1 MMSVTASSQASS
13 ISWTAYSIKRRKR
26 WRIDGGR
33 ASLTPWMPAVRVML
47 PRDVLA
53 VVASLFL
60 FLKGAAVRHDDSS
73 VARYE

>member
-1 MMSVTASSQASS
+1 
-13 ISWTAYSIKRRKR
+13 
-26 WRIDGGR
+26 
-33 ASLTPWMPAVRVML
+33 MPAVRVML